1 MEQSA
6 FTASS
11 PPSTEHAGATGEST
25 TTEQAQERARQ
36 LAGQAQEQAQQA
48 GAQARDR
55 IREQLDRRSTQA
67 GERVNATASDLR
79 TVAEQLRQQDKQQPA
94 DLAEQAAQR
103 VQRLGDYLQGAAPDR
118 MLHDVEAV
126 GRRRPWALALGG
138 MAVGLGVSRFL
149 KASSSQRYRSSQAY
163 GASQSYGSAQRYPE
177 EHGPNRAR
185 GVEVVPQAPTAV
197 NGESSIPPSGVGA
210 GAGSASEL

>member
-11 PPSTEHAGATGEST
+11 SRSTEYAGATGEGT
-25 TTEQAQERARQ
+25 ATEQAQERARQ

-55 IREQLDRRSTQA
+55 MREQLDRRSSQA

-79 TVAEQLRQQDKQQPA
+79 TVAEQLRQQGKQQPA

-103 VQRLGDYLQGAAPDR
+103 VQRLGDYLDRADPDR

-126 GRRRPWALALGG
+126 GRRRPWAMALGG
-138 MAVGLGVSRFL
+138 MAAGLAASRFL
-149 KASSSQRYRSSQAY
+149 KASSSQRYRSSQR
-163 GASQSYGSAQRYPE
+163 YGSLQRQVD
-177 EHGPNRAR
+177 EHGPDRPR
-185 GVEVVPQAPTAV
+185 GVEVVAPGSTVADGEAAV
-197 NGESSIPPSGVGA
+197 QPSGVGA
-210 GAGSASEL
+210 GAGPASEL